1 MVLTKKSTRNY
12 KSIYQQTLKEV
23 GVQWFIYNINENP
36 KPLNKRRLYKNQQQ
50 EKDDIKIKLEESNY
64 E

>member
-36 KPLNKRRLYKNQQQ
+36 KPLKKRRLYKNQQQ